1 MSEGPALALRDIRK
15 SYGKTEALRGLSF
28 DVRDSEFVGLLG
40 PNGAGKST
48 LFQIAAGLF
57 EPDGG
62 EAQLFGLSYRKHA
75 SEILA
80 RLGVVFQSRSLDL
93 DMTVAANLR
102 FHGHLFGLSG
112 RLLKSRIAE
121 AAELLEITDLV
132 SKPVRTLSGGN
143 QRRVEIARA
152 LLNEPKLL
160 LMDEPSVG
168 LDATTRRLLVQHI
181 EQVRA
186 LKGTSILWATHLVDE
201 VESADR
207 VVLIDKGETRLV
219 GTPAEILTQTA
230 TSSLA
235 DAYVAL
241 MGAQEPAA
249 GING

>member
-1 MSEGPALALRDIRK
+1 MSDGPVLELRDVRK
-15 SYGKTEALRGLSF
+15 FYGKTEALRGLSF
-28 DVRDSEFVGLLG
+28 SIGPSEFVGLLG

-62 EAQLFGLSYRKHA
+62 EVRVFGLSYRGHA

-93 DMTVAANLR
+93 DMTVAANLK

-112 RLLKSRIAE
+112 TLLKARIAE
-121 AAELLEITDLV
+121 AADLLDIGELLN
-132 SKPVRTLSGGN
+132 KPVRTLSGGN

-152 LLNEPKLL
+152 LLSEPRLL

-168 LDATTRRLLVQHI
+168 LDTATRRLLMRHV

-186 LKGTSILWATHLVDE
+186 KKGTSILWATHLVDE
-201 VESADR
+201 VEGADR
-207 VVLIDKGETRLV
+207 VVLIDKGKARLI
-219 GTPAEILTQTA
+219 GTPAEALQHTG
-230 TSSLA
+230 TSLLA

-241 MGAQEPAA
+241 MGTQEPAA
-249 GING
+249 DVDS